1 MDPTELINKDKLRCD
16 NIISVSLIVIF
27 LFMFVFFRLILLTS
41 LIIYPLFSLFMY
53 GAYYIYKVLMKNDK
67 FYKLILGIMY
77 VLFSSFMFWLLFSY
91 PSIPLSYIVIF
102 LSIPVLLIGF
112 AAILKGSI
120 VDVYSPIY
128 RMLNILIGCATLIV
142 TILALFNVETNFLL
156 SLISILAALALN
168 GILRSGLYL
177 SEYGLSLKKLDNIK
191 YVFFIMDNLIVLN
204 LEEDYKQ

>member
-16 NIISVSLIVIF
+16 NIISISLIAIV

-53 GAYYIYKVLMKNDK
+53 GAYYIYKALMKNDK
-67 FYKLILGIMY
+67 LYKLILGIIY
-77 VLFSSFMFWLLFSY
+77 VFFSSFMFWLIFSY
-91 PSIPLSYIVIF
+91 PTIPLSYIVIF

-120 VDVYSPIY
+120 VNVYSSIY
-128 RMLNILIGCATLIV
+128 RMLNILIGCT
-142 TILALFNVETNFLL
+142 TIIITVIALFYVGTNFLF
-156 SLISILAALALN
+156 SLISILVTLALN

-177 SEYGLSLKKLDNIK
+177 SEYGLSLRKLNNIK